1 MLKGLAAA
9 TALLLALPASAQSLI
24 AHRGASG
31 ERPEHTLAAFELAIR
46 QGADF
51 IELDLVPTKDGE
63 LIVRHENELSLSTDV
78 ASRAEFAGRKT
89 TREIDGRSFT
99 GWFAEDFTLAEIRT
113 LRARE
118 RSPAI
123 RPRNRAFDGLYTV
136 PTVQEVIALARALE
150 AVPGGRDVGFYI
162 ELKHPA
168 WFLSQGHDTTAMLA
182 RALAAAGLDG
192 PGHAVV
198 VQTFEVEPLVRLAR
212 SDRFTRVQLIAS
224 QGGPA
229 DRPGQTYA
237 AMLTPEGLR
246 AVAAYADG
254 VALDL
259 ALFDG
264 DSERARAIVDA
275 AQAAGLV
282 VHVWTLR
289 RENRF
294 LWPRFRQGD
303 DPNAPGDIAAAWT
316 LLAGL
321 GISGI
326 ITDSPGDVPR
336 R

>member
-1 MLKGLAAA
+1 MLRALIA
-9 TALLLALPASAQSLI
+9 TLALALAFPASAQSLI

-78 ASRAEFAGRKT
+78 ADRAEFAGRKT
-89 TREIDGRSFT
+89 TKLIDGRSFT

-118 RSPAI
+118 RIPAI
-123 RPRNRAFDGLYTV
+123 RPRNRGFDGLYAV
-136 PTVQEVIALARALE
+136 PTLQEVIALVRALE
-150 AVPGGRDVGFYI
+150 GLPGGRRVGFYL

-168 WFLSQGHDTTAMLA
+168 WFLAQGHDTTAMLA
-182 RALAAAGLDG
+182 RALAAAGLEG
-192 PGHAVV
+192 AGQPVV
-198 VQTFEVEPLVRLAR
+198 VQTFEVEPLERLAR
-212 SDRFTRVQLIAS
+212 SRRFTRVQLIAA

-237 AMLTPEGLR
+237 AMLTAEGLR
-246 AVAAYADG
+246 EVARRADG

-264 DSERARAIVDA
+264 DPERARALVKLA
-275 AQAAGLV
+275 REAGLA

-294 LWPRFRQGD
+294 LWPAFRNGA
-303 DPNAPGDIAAAWT
+303 DPDAPGDMAAAWR
-316 LLAGL
+316 LLAEL

-326 ITDSPGDVPR
+326 ITDNPGDVSR

>member
-9 TALLLALPASAQSLI
+9 LALALALPASAQSVI

-63 LIVRHENELSLSTDV
+63 LIVRHENEQSLSTDV
-78 ASRAEFAGRKT
+78 ASRTEFADRKT
-89 TREIDGRSFT
+89 TKVIDGRSFT
-99 GWFAEDFTLAEIRT
+99 GWFAEDFTLAEIRS

-118 RSPAI
+118 RIPAT
-123 RPRNRAFDGLYTV
+123 RPLNRRFDGLYPV
-136 PTVQEVIALARALE
+136 STVQEVIALARALE
-150 AVPGGRDVGFYI
+150 ALPRGRRVGFYI

-168 WFLSQGHDTTAMLA
+168 WFLSHGHDTTAMLA

-192 PGHAVV
+192 PGSAVV

-212 SDRFTRVQLIAS
+212 SDRFTRVQLIAA

-237 AMLTPEGLR
+237 AMLTADGLR
-246 AVAAYADG
+246 EVATYADG

-264 DSERARAIVDA
+264 DPERARTLIGMARG
-275 AQAAGLV
+275 AGLA

-294 LWPRFRQGD
+294 LWPAFRQGND
-303 DPNAPGDIAAAWT
+303 GDAPGDLAGAWR

-321 GISGI
+321 GVTGI
-326 ITDSPGDVPR
+326 ITDNPGDVPHR
-336 R
+336 

>member
-1 MLKGLAAA
+1 MLKALAAA
-9 TALLLALPASAQSLI
+9 VALALAVPASAQSVI

-63 LIVRHENELSLSTDV
+63 LVVRHENELSLSTDV
-78 ASRAEFAGRKT
+78 ASKPEFAGRKT
-89 TREIDGRSFT
+89 TKVIDGRSTT
-99 GWFAEDFTLAEIRT
+99 GWFAEDFTLAEIRS

-118 RSPAI
+118 RIPAI

-136 PTVQEVIALARALE
+136 PTVQEVIALVRALE
-150 AVPGGRDVGFYI
+150 GLPGGRRVGFYM

-168 WFLSQGHDTTAMLA
+168 WFLSQGHDTTAILS
-182 RALAAAGLDG
+182 RALAATGLDG
-192 PGHAVV
+192 PGSAVV
-198 VQTFEVEPLVRLAR
+198 VQTFEVEPLERLAR
-212 SDRFTRVQLIAS
+212 EDRFTRVQLIAS

-229 DRPGQTYA
+229 DRQGQTYA
-237 AMLTPEGLR
+237 SMLTPDGLR

-264 DSERARAIVDA
+264 DPERARAVVNA
-275 AQAAGLV
+275 AREAGLA

-289 RENRF
+289 RENRY
-294 LWPRFRQGD
+294 LWPAFRDGT
-303 DPNAPGDIAAAWT
+303 DPDAPGDLAGAWR

-321 GISGI
+321 GIGGI
-326 ITDSPGDVPR
+326 ITDNPGDIPR
-336 R
+336 P